1 MNREELRDQLLA
13 PVLQWTRLGRQSSRL
28 MTGSGAVISYRSR
41 RLLRSSALSRQAD
54 WAELSLIAR
63 EKVELP
69 LESAA
74 VMAAAMVPAARHFW
88 THAGQSMLAL
98 TSDSMSL
105 ACSRNAEDFRQRQAA
120 LTTTLINASVGWFR
134 LFGTTAEIA
143 GLGLAPILRQVE
155 TNARRLEAR

>member
-28 MTGSGAVISYRSR
+28 MTSSGAVISYRSR

-54 WAELSLIAR
+54 WAELSLMAR

-69 LESAA
+69 LESAT
-74 VMAAAMVPAARHFW
+74 VMAAAMVPAAHQFW